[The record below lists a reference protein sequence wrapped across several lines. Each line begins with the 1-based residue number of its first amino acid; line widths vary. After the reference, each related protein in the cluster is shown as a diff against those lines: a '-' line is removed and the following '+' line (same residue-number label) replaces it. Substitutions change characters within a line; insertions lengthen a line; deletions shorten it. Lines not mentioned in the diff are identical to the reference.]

1 MENNDS
7 NNYSNNY
14 SNSNSNIPSNNN
26 FNSPQNVV
34 LRPIGFYYTT
44 FTISPTFVDRLLS
57 LNDLGNN
64 QQNNFGNS
72 NFNYDYN
79 NEENSPYSNPNI
91 DNMSFNF
98 SNFSTYSN
106 NSNNNNN
113 SNNSNNNYE
122 ISNDISSVFFPTVNL
137 IERLFNDYLENK
149 NKLNDEEYKINI
161 EKIDKKLDE
170 CPICFSDSETTIKIK
185 KCQHIF
191 CEDCIEKWLKNHK
204 NTCPICRV
212 NVIEN
217 ENNNLE
223 QNNNENNNNDNN
235 DNNENN

>member
-1 MENNDS
+1 MENN
-7 NNYSNNY
+7 N
-14 SNSNSNIPSNNN
+14 NSNSNITSNND
-26 FNSPQNVV
+26 FNISQNVV

-64 QQNNFGNS
+64 QQNNFVGNS
-72 NFNYDYN
+72 NGNSNGNGNSDSNSNGNSNGNYYYNN
-79 NEENSPYSNPNI
+79 NEENIFLRNSPYSNPNI
-91 DNMSFNF
+91 DTILFN
-98 SNFSTYSN
+98 YSY
-106 NSNNNNN
+106 NNNEV
-113 SNNSNNNYE
+113 SNE
-122 ISNDISSVFFPTVNL
+122 VSSIFFPTVNL

-149 NKLNDEEYKINI
+149 NKLNDEEYKINV

-185 KCQHIF
+185 KCEHIF

-212 NVIEN
+212 NVN
-217 ENNNLE
+217 ENINSDLE
-223 QNNNENNNNDNN
+223 QQNINNNENN
-235 DNNENN
+235 